1 MPEEPEQKQESVE
14 EVLAA
19 MRRYA
24 DIVECGPPPLGKAI
38 SELLR
43 EYADRF
49 GRAAKQDYEEAKAYF
64 EKLHDGPSMIC
75 TAKNCA
81 LRNAA
86 KIARMMNAEEKG
98 GAE

>member
-14 EVLAA
+14 ELAHHV
-19 MRRYA
+19 RLYA
-24 DIVECGPPPLGKAI
+24 ELVEKAGHEL
-38 SELLR
+38 SGWVARLLR

-49 GRAAKQDYEEAKAYF
+49 ERAAKRDYEEAKAYF

-81 LRNAA
+81 LRNA
-86 KIARMMNAEEKG
+86 EEKG
-98 GAE
+98 STK